1 MLLHPGESYANT
13 AKTIDVINSDV
24 KKMEDQIEDVPVDQY
39 DPWTTKKVIQWKTD
53 KISTDPDQ
61 QLNDYKDGWISAYRN
76 VIKKAA
82 EVYDIPTELLA
93 CVAWIEVAGDPMWI
107 DPVAYAARKFLPDSF
122 WNRTLSVNSEFYDK
136 YYRYPSKTSFG
147 DISMQLGVAANT
159 LGIGP
164 ENLDLFSEMKLAS
177 VLSDPKMSIMF
188 AARHLAQLKN
198 IDFPDIPSHELTLDE
213 MKVIANRYNMG
224 SSLSLETIAQYD
236 YGSRFWERMDD
247 FKNLW

>member
-1 MLLHPGESYANT
+1 
-13 AKTIDVINSDV
+13 
-24 KKMEDQIEDVPVDQY
+24 
-39 DPWTTKKVIQWKTD
+39 
-53 KISTDPDQ
+53 
-61 QLNDYKDGWISAYRN
+61 
-76 VIKKAA
+76 
-82 EVYDIPTELLA
+82 
-93 CVAWIEVAGDPMWI
+93 MWI
-107 DPVAYAARKFLPDSF
+107 DPVAYTARKFLPDSF

-136 YYRYPSKTSFG
+136 YYRDPSKTSFG

-198 IDFPDIPSHELTLDE
+198 IDYPDVPASELTLDE

-224 SSLSLETIAQYD
+224 SSLPLEEIGYD
-236 YGSRFWERMDD
+236 YGIRFWERLADMDKLLNPD
-247 FKNLW
+247 